1 VALNRPGII
10 VLACHRRGVGR
21 TTLAAH
27 LAVAFANS
35 GKRVAVSDLD
45 PKTNLAAWWDR
56 RRTEDVRFVELTQGA
71 SRKQIQEA
79 ARGIE
84 LLVIDT
90 PSYPFVTRKTIELA
104 DLVLVPAP
112 PSKLDLESLG
122 PTVDMIKR
130 ANRPMIFVMNG
141 SKAGTRDAP
150 DAVTVLSRYGKVA
163 PVRVAEHSEFAEALT
178 RGLVASELNEGATCG
193 EEIDWLSQFLLGQL
207 RVLGN
212 PSPAPLTSSFTAR
225 VKFQPG

>member
-10 VLACHRRGVGR
+10 ALACHKRSVGR

-45 PKTNLAAWWDR
+45 PNTNLAAWWDR
-56 RRTEDVRFVELTQGA
+56 RTTEDVRFVELTQTA

-90 PSYPFVTRKTIELA
+90 PSYPFVTSRTIELA

-112 PSKLDLESLG
+112 PAKLDLQSLG
-122 PTVDMIKR
+122 PTIDMIKR
-130 ANRPMIFVMNG
+130 ANRPMVFVMNG
-141 SKAGTRDAP
+141 SNPGTRDASH
-150 DAVTVLSRYGKVA
+150 AGTALSRYGKLA
-163 PVRVAEHSEFAEALT
+163 PVRVAEHWEFAEALT
-178 RGLVASELNEGATCG
+178 RGLVASELNDGAPCG
-193 EEIDWLSQFLLGQL
+193 EEIDWLGEFVLRQL
-207 RVLGN
+207 SRVM
-212 PSPAPLTSSFTAR
+212 PSSLATR
-225 VKFQPG
+225 VAFQPVCDSA